1 VREREATICRKRLDL
16 AFIELS
22 HILQDSIAKEKTF
35 ASDLSEQ
42 FIVCC
47 LQNAIDEPFEAN
59 WMIMILWEAAS
70 NKK

>member
-1 VREREATICRKRLDL
+1 
-16 AFIELS
+16 
-22 HILQDSIAKEKTF
+22 
-35 ASDLSEQ
+35 
-42 FIVCC
+42 